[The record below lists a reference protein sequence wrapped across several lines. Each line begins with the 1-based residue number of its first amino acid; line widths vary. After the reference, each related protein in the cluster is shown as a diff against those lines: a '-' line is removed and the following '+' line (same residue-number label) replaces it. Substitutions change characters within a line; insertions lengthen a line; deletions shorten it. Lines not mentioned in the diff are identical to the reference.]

1 MSNVQQLIGISGGKD
16 SCALAI
22 YLNNKYPQ
30 MDFTY
35 YSADTGKELSETY
48 VLIDQLE
55 KELEKPIKILESI
68 DFKNQNLD
76 SVFDYYLE
84 QYDNYLPSTMARWCT
99 KKMKILPFEQ
109 WIDDRP
115 TISYVGIRGDEDRE
129 GYISTKPHIQ
139 SIFPFRKNIWS
150 VDVINRFIKAD
161 RAFIKAA
168 YSKYL
173 HGDSLSKVEEIL
185 DRKLNIT
192 FTLNKK
198 IDTLLNVDIKAFN
211 KVIFDFLKTTELPV
225 GQLDYF
231 PLVENDEVLVR
242 DDIFEIIEQSVVDL
256 PGYYKPILYEVD
268 GEKGQYSRSRSGCFF
283 CFYQQKIE
291 WVWLLEQH
299 PDLFQKAMEYEKKGY
314 SWVQNESLKELS
326 ESTRV
331 EAIKREHL
339 KRMKA
344 KYKNMT
350 TETDWQDNIL
360 GVEKNKDTNNDFWLQ
375 ELKDAEGDGC
385 ASCFI

>member
-1 MSNVQQLIGISGGKD
+1 MSKVKHVIGISGGKD

-22 YLNNKYPQ
+22 YLNKLYPN

-35 YSADTGKELSETY
+35 YSADTGRELAETY
-48 VLIDQLE
+48 TLIDQLE
-55 KELEKPIKILESI
+55 IELGVKIDTLESI
-68 DFKNQNLD
+68 DYKNQNLE
-76 SVFDYYLE
+76 SVFDFYLE
-84 QYDNYLPSTMARWCT
+84 QYNNYLPSTTARWCT
-99 KKMKILPFEQ
+99 KRMKIDPFEK
-109 WIDDRP
+109 WIGTTP

-161 RAFIKAA
+161 IDFLKDSYSQYLNGENFEKA
-168 YSKYL
+168 
-173 HGDSLSKVEEIL
+173 VEIL
-185 DRKLNIT
+185 ERKLNFV
-192 FTLNKK
+192 FTRDKK
-198 IDTLLNVDIKAFN
+198 INALLDIDIKAFN
-211 KVIFDFLKTTELPV
+211 KVVFDFLKTTELPV
-225 GQLDYF
+225 GQLDEF
-231 PLVENDEVLVR
+231 PLIENDEILTR
-242 DDIFEIIEQSVVDL
+242 DDIFNIIEESAVDL
-256 PGYYKPILYEVD
+256 PAYYKPLPYKVD

-299 PDLFQKAMEYEKKGY
+299 PDLFEKAKSYEKKGY
-314 SWVQNESLKELS
+314 NWIETETLEELADP
-326 ESTRV
+326 ERV

-344 KYKNMT
+344 KYIKLKT
-350 TETDWQDNIL
+350 DTDWQDDIL
-360 GVEKNKDTNNDFWLQ
+360 GISKNKDTNNLFWLD